1 VHTTRPSEP
10 AAAGFGALRRGQ
22 WLVLLAS
29 FLGWLFDGFEIG
41 LFPIIARPALK
52 DLLAGAGDDRIG
64 PWMGGITA
72 CFLVGAAFGG
82 VAFGWLGDRIGR
94 VRAMALSILT
104 YSLVTGLGYLA
115 QQPEHLAAVRFTS
128 ALGMGG
134 QWSLGVALVMEC
146 WPDRWR
152 PMLAGFMGAAANV
165 GFLLTGV
172 VARLHRVTPESW
184 RWMMLVGA
192 VPALL
197 VFFIMAFVP
206 ESERWRRSTRD
217 GPSRP
222 VREVFSPGLRKTTL
236 LAICFASVALIGT
249 WGSVQWLPLWTN
261 QMVTEEGLRS
271 VRAAHPDW
279 YRDRPSPEPAG
290 ATPGDARAGAESAVK
305 QAASR
310 ATANM
315 QIIQALGA
323 IVGALIAPLIG
334 ARLGRRPTY
343 FLLCVS
349 SLTVCAVIFRVFDRY
364 TPVFLVCCFL
374 ASLTTA
380 SFYGWFPLY
389 FPELFP
395 TRVRATGQGLSYNF
409 GRFFAAIGAL
419 LQGQLVAAFGGSYAR
434 AGAIVTLIYLV
445 GMALIWLA
453 PETRGRPLPE

>member
-1 VHTTRPSEP
+1 MNDTLPPGP
-10 AAAGFGALRRGQ
+10 AAAPFHSLTRGQ

-41 LFPIIARPALK
+41 LFPVIARPALK
-52 DLLAGAGDDRIG
+52 NILAGAGDDRIG
-64 PWMGGITA
+64 PWMGTITA
-72 CFLVGAAFGG
+72 AFLIGAALGG
-82 VAFGWLGDRIGR
+82 VVFGWLGDRIGR

-104 YSLVTGLGYLA
+104 YSLVTGLGYFA
-115 QQPEHLAAVRFTS
+115 QQPDQLAAVRFAS

-134 QWSLGVALVMEC
+134 QWALGVALVMEC

-152 PMLAGFMGAAANV
+152 PLLAGFMGAAANV

-192 VPALL
+192 LPALL
-197 VFFIMAFVP
+197 VFFIMVFVP
-206 ESERWRRSTRD
+206 ESERWRQSTRR
-217 GPSRP
+217 GPSQP
-222 VREVFSPGLRKTTL
+222 VREVFGPTLRKNTL
-236 LAICFASVALIGT
+236 LAIGFASVALIGT

-261 QMVTEEGLRS
+261 QMVTEQGLQ
-271 VRAAHPDW
+271 VLRAEHPDW
-279 YRDRPSPEPAG
+279 YTPAKTGEVTPARPTDMRAAAE
-290 ATPGDARAGAESAVK
+290 TEVRLRAGK
-305 QAASR
+305 

-315 QIIQALGA
+315 QMIQALGA

-334 ARLGRRPTY
+334 ARLGRRPAY
-343 FLLCVS
+343 FLLCLS
-349 SLTVCAVIFRVFDRY
+349 SLTVCAVIFRAFDSY
-364 TPVFLVCCFL
+364 TPTFLGCCFL

-409 GRFFAAIGAL
+409 GRFFAAAGAL
-419 LQGQLVAAFGGSYAR
+419 LQGQLVAAFGGSYPR
-434 AGAIVTLIYLV
+434 AGAIITLVYLA
-445 GMALIWLA
+445 GMILIWFA
-453 PETRGRPLPE
+453 PETKGKPLPD